1 MRTPNMI
8 DIALSRWMVAACA
21 LCTLAAAV
29 VGGLVTHEG
38 QWWVIAALFWAVG
51 FVAALDGDGDTR
63 RARKSRAELRYV
75 SVARRHA
82 L

>member
-1 MRTPNMI
+1 MRTPNKT
-8 DIALSRWMVAACA
+8 DIALSRGMVAACA
-21 LCTLAAAV
+21 VATLAAVV
-29 VGGLVTHEG
+29 VGAFEPHQG
-38 QWWVIAALFWAVG
+38 QWHVISALFWCIG

-63 RARKSRAELRYV
+63 RAQKVRAELRYV

>member
-1 MRTPNMI
+1 MSIPNMT

-21 LCTLAAAV
+21 LCTLAAVV
-29 VGGLVTHEG
+29 VGAFEPHQG
-38 QWWVIAALFWAVG
+38 QWHVTAALFWAIG

-63 RARKSRAELRYV
+63 RARAHRAELRYV
-75 SVARRHA
+75 STARRHA

>member
-1 MRTPNMI
+1 MSIPNMT

-38 QWWVIAALFWAVG
+38 QWWVIAALFWVIG
-51 FVAALDGDGDTR
+51 FMAALDGDGDTR
-63 RARKSRAELRYV
+63 RARAKRAELRYV
-75 SVARRHA
+75 SMARRHA

>member
-21 LCTLAAAV
+21 ICTLAAVV
-29 VGGLVTHEG
+29 VGAFEPHQG
-38 QWWVIAALFWAVG
+38 QWHVIAALFWVIG
-51 FVAALDGDGDTR
+51 LVAALDGDGDTR
-63 RARKSRAELRYV
+63 RAQKVRAELRYV